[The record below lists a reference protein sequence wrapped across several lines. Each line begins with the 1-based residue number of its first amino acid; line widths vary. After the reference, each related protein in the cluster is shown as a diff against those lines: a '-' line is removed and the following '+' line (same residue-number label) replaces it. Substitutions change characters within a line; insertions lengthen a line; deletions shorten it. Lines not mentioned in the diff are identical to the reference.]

1 MVGDHRMLT
10 RDKLTD
16 AEWFAV
22 RNTPYLAMLA
32 VSAKGGSAF
41 DDMLERKAG
50 VQGIVDGAHSTHPI
64 LRDVAADIMHAQDD
78 VTHWLRSH
86 PDAARTP
93 ALLHAKALES
103 MQQALDAVAAY
114 GTAHDVHQYADF
126 VIGVAS
132 RVSKAAREGDVM
144 GMGGKVVSESEGEF
158 LAQLERLA
166 QAKGA

>member
-1 MVGDHRMLT
+1 MLT

-22 RNTPYLAMLA
+22 RNTPYLVMLA
-32 VSAKGGSAF
+32 VSAKGGTAY

-50 VQGIVDGAHSTHPI
+50 VQGIVDGAHSTYPI
-64 LRDVAADIMHAQDD
+64 LREVAADIMHAQDD
-78 VTHWLRSH
+78 VTAWWRSH
-86 PDAARTP
+86 PDSARTP

-103 MQQALDAVAAY
+103 MKQSLDAIEAH
-114 GTAHDVHQYADF
+114 GTAEEVHHYSDF

-144 GMGGKVVSESEGEF
+144 GVGGKVVSEGESEF

>member
-1 MVGDHRMLT
+1 MLT

-22 RNTPYLAMLA
+22 RNTPYLVMLA

-64 LRDVAADIMHAQDD
+64 MREVAADIMHAQDD
-78 VTHWLRSH
+78 VTNWLHSQ

-103 MQQALDAVAAY
+103 MEQALDAIAAY

-126 VIGVAS
+126 VLGVAS
-132 RVSKAAREGDVM
+132 RVAKAAREGDVM
-144 GMGGKVVSESEGEF
+144 GMGGKVVSEGESEF